1 MSEDRNKDLLME
13 ETEKI
18 IEPKKNT
25 VGTSEKKT
33 KKTGH
38 ISTKLIVFFVV
49 LVVVV
54 LVINSVGIY
63 LSRSNAYK
71 EQNIQSMKKVGFHLR
86 DELAK
91 EGDTFIQFQDYMLEN
106 SLNVYIPCDFDEAFV
121 VSAKESFER
130 AFSERYPGK
139 AFGKDVS
146 FSDMDEELKLA
157 FCTYYQAK
165 WFLEFEE
172 IAEDFDLSYV
182 YFMYPNGNGSHV
194 IYMFDVERVYEGDE
208 SENRLHLF
216 DDYEESY
223 EDCSRLFDTW
233 RTGKLLDDYDI
244 FDNEYGRTYSYYI
257 PVYIN
262 AEKRGLI
269 GVDLDIDY
277 VNGNLIGEAVALS
290 LVSGLILAFGL
301 FICVFFIHRTIVS
314 RIVRLSQNVG
324 VYKRMKDGA
333 VADDISDLN
342 SGNDEIAVLY
352 EQTASMI
359 QEINEYMSSLKNTT
373 IALTAAREEATHD
386 SLTGIRNKNAYDAE
400 VLSIRSDIE
409 KGSHDY
415 GIVMIDMNYLKRIN
429 DNYGHDVGNLAIRKL
444 CRMICLTFEHSPVFR
459 VGGDEFVVLLKGYD
473 YVHIEQ
479 LAGKFNEEIDRVAG
493 DNDLKSWERISAA
506 LGYALYD
513 PDRDR
518 SIEDT
523 FARADKAM
531 YNKKKS
537 MKASRK

>member
-1 MSEDRNKDLLME
+1 MSEDVRKNVLME

-18 IEPKKNT
+18 AEPKKNNAGASAKKT
-25 VGTSEKKT
+25 EKK
-33 KKTGH
+33 GH
-38 ISTKLIVFFVV
+38 ISTRLTVFLVILVIVV
-49 LVVVV
+49 L
-54 LVINSVGIY
+54 LINSFAVY
-63 LSRSNAYK
+63 QNRRDSYK
-71 EQNIQSMKKVGFHLR
+71 DQNIQNMKQVGFHLR
-86 DELAK
+86 DELEL
-91 EGDTFIQFQDYMLEN
+91 EGNTFVAFRDYMLKN
-106 SLNVYIPCDFDEAFV
+106 SLNVFIPYDFDRDFV
-121 VSAKESFER
+121 ASAKVDFDR
-130 AFSERYPGK
+130 AFSEQYPGK
-139 AFGKDVS
+139 SFGRDVS
-146 FSDMDEELKLA
+146 FDELDDDLKIL
-157 FCTYYQAK
+157 FCTYYQSK
-165 WFLEFEE
+165 WFIEFEE
-172 IAEDFDLSYV
+172 VRDDFNIPNA
-182 YFMYPNGNGSHV
+182 YFMYPNGDGTHV
-194 IYMFDVERVYEGDE
+194 IYVFDAERLYEGDE
-208 SENRLHLF
+208 GDNRLHLF

-223 EDCSRLFDTW
+223 EDCPCLFDTW
-233 RTGKLLDDYDI
+233 RSGKLLDEYDV
-244 FDNEYGRTYSYYI
+244 FDNEYGRSYSYYI
-257 PVYIN
+257 PLYIE
-262 AEKRGLI
+262 AEKAGVI
-269 GVDLDIDY
+269 GVDLDTDY
-277 VNGNLIGEAVALS
+277 VNANLIGESIALS
-290 LVSGLILAFGL
+290 LVSGVILALGL

-314 RIVRLSQNVG
+314 RIVLLSQNVG

-333 VADDISDLN
+333 VADDISGKN
-342 SGNDEIAVLY
+342 KGNDEISILY
-352 EQTASMI
+352 DQTASMI
-359 QEINEYMSSLKNTT
+359 LEINEYMSNLKNTT
-373 IALTAAREEATHD
+373 LALTAAREEATHD
-386 SLTGIRNKNAYDAE
+386 ALTGIRNKNAYDTE
-400 VLSIRSDIE
+400 ILSIRSDIE

-415 GIVMIDMNYLKRIN
+415 GIVMIDMNYLKQIN